1 MKQRALLLAWI
12 IVSIP
17 ASGVFAQATKQAQ
30 SKAAAP
36 AAVQARKDTV
46 AAPGEKAAA
55 SGKAVAVP
63 SDSSAHAQ
71 NKAVADSSAKAAIP
85 DSVAVEDP
93 LTYSRPVFNYDP
105 GGRRDPFNSLVPK
118 ENKDE
123 KKIKSLFNYEKAFL
137 RGVVRTEFS
146 VYALVIDTD
155 NYAHVLR
162 KNDRVLNGYVTDI
175 TDDAVYLHI
184 VQFGRSMRII
194 LRMETAR
201 QTVKSEESGLDLVKR
216 PGINIT
222 YEQGD
227 FTGADIS
234 VDDVVLPS
242 AEITTIEEEW
252 FGSETKQSV
261 SSGESGASTLIAP
274 REGSEVIF
282 PQLFRWVKSNG
293 DSLYTVVFSQDDQF
307 RSQLVVKEGIAS
319 SSYLFENNPG
329 LETGKRYF
337 WKVVAM
343 KRSGNWV
350 NSRNHLSFVITDT
363 IVRGTADEKR

>member
-1 MKQRALLLAWI
+1 MKKLALLLAWVI
-12 IVSIP
+12 LSTP
-17 ASGVFAQATKQAQ
+17 ATCVFAQAAKQTQ
-30 SKAAAP
+30 
-36 AAVQARKDTV
+36 
-46 AAPGEKAAA
+46 EK
-55 SGKAVAVP
+55 VAVP
-63 SDSSAHAQ
+63 ADSSSMAQ
-71 NKAVADSSAKAAIP
+71 NKAVADSSANAAES

-137 RGVVRTEFS
+137 RGVVRTESS
-146 VYALVIDTD
+146 VYALAIDSD

-175 TDDAVYLHI
+175 TDDSVYLHI
-184 VQFGRSMRII
+184 VQFGRPMRII

-201 QTVKSEESGLDLVKR
+201 QTVKTEESGLDIMKR
-216 PGINIT
+216 PGINLS
-222 YEQGD
+222 YEPGA
-227 FTGADIS
+227 FAGADLS
-234 VDDVVLPS
+234 VDDVILPS
-242 AEITTIEEEW
+242 GEITTVEDEW
-252 FGSETKQSV
+252 FGTEPGESV
-261 SSGESGASTLIAP
+261 PREESGASTLIGP
-274 REGSEVIF
+274 RDGSEVVF
-282 PQLFRWVKSNG
+282 PQLFRWVKSDG

-307 RSQLVVKEGIAS
+307 QSQLVVKEGITS
-319 SSYLFENNPG
+319 SSFLFENNPG
-329 LETGKRYF
+329 LESGKRYF

-343 KRSGNWV
+343 KRLGYWV